1 MSHASKPQKNFVY
14 SLFVNFG
21 WPRYVTCFQNG
32 KKISKTGKE
41 CFSFEIQNAVMLLV
55 QSVSVI
61 CAYIWARC
69 TWNADE
75 PGGKL
80 LDPELE

>member
-1 MSHASKPQKNFVY
+1 MSQVSKMA
-14 SLFVNFG
+14 
-21 WPRYVTCFQNG
+21 
-32 KKISKTGKE
+32 KKISKTDKE
-41 CFSFEIQNAVMLLV
+41 CFAFEIQYAVMLLV

>member
-1 MSHASKPQKNFVY
+1 MSHVFKMAKNVKDCFAFEFQY
-14 SLFVNFG
+14 A
-21 WPRYVTCFQNG
+21 VTF
-32 KKISKTGKE
+32 
-41 CFSFEIQNAVMLLV
+41 LV

>member
-1 MSHASKPQKNFVY
+1 MSHVSKPQGNYVF

-21 WPRYVTCFQNG
+21 WPKME
-32 KKISKTGKE
+32 KKISNTAKE
-41 CFSFEIQNAVMLLV
+41 CFAFEIQYAVMLLV

>member
-1 MSHASKPQKNFVY
+1 MSHVSKPQGNYVF

-21 WPRYVTCFQNG
+21 WPKMA
-32 KKISKTGKE
+32 KKISKTAKE
-41 CFSFEIQNAVMLLV
+41 CFAFEIQYAVMLLV